1 VDFGDRG
8 DLAAAGDGKAAR
20 LPTEMSSLFDSA
32 ADHYDAARP
41 SYPSSVFDEL
51 ERRTGLLHGL
61 LVLDFGAG
69 TGIASRQLASR
80 GAVVV
85 SLDIGERMLR
95 RARVRSPQIPCVL
108 ADGHRMPVRDA
119 AADMLTFAQAWHW
132 FDIPRATAEVARVLK
147 PGGYWAA
154 WWNRASAA
162 GERWFDRYEDLLE
175 RECPGYTWRRQL
187 DADLEPN
194 WTGALARAHGRIEPA
209 GTVVLPWLR
218 HVSATDWLTDE
229 RSKSYVIALEPA
241 VRAAVLAEVEN
252 IIAAE
257 FPDGQLTVRYQTTL
271 ILARKAS

>member
-1 VDFGDRG
+1 
-8 DLAAAGDGKAAR
+8 
-20 LPTEMSSLFDSA
+20 MNSLFDSA
-32 ADHYDAARP
+32 AEEYDAARP

-51 ERRTGLLHGL
+51 EHRIGPLRGR

-80 GAVVV
+80 GATVVA
-85 SLDIGERMLR
+85 LDIGERMLR
-95 RARVRSPQIPCVL
+95 RARVRSPQTPCVL

-162 GERWFDRYEDLLE
+162 GELWFDRYEDLLE

-187 DADLEPN
+187 DAQLEPD
-194 WTGALARAHGRIEPA
+194 WSGTLARAHGRIEPA

-218 HVSATDWLTDE
+218 RVSATDWLTDE

-241 VRAAVLAEVEN
+241 VRAAVLAEAEA
-252 IIAAE
+252 IITAQ
-257 FPDGQLTVRYQTTL
+257 FPDGRLTVRYQTTL
-271 ILARKAS
+271 ILARKAT